1 MSSLAEDLLKSR
13 TIPELKNLVITLKN
27 EYNNKKSELQ
37 AMVGSK
43 YHDFIQSAD
52 KISCMKDVSVVF
64 DDKINSFSKLI
75 NEIIHTVHGL
85 LEHST
90 TVISSSQSTSQMIE
104 HSKKK
109 LFDHISI
116 KGQYDNFMQ
125 VIYEH
130 HCWRRYEL

>member
-64 DDKINSFSKLI
+64 DDKINSFNKII
-75 NEIIHTVHGL
+75 NEVIHTVHGL
-85 LEHST
+85 LEHSST
-90 TVISSSQSTSQMIE
+90 IISSSSSSSSSSSTNSHVIE
-104 HSKKK
+104 HHQKKK
-109 LFDHISI
+109 LFDHVSI
-116 KGQYDNFMQ
+116 KGQYNIMH
-125 VIYEH
+125 I
-130 HCWRRYEL
+130 C